1 MKLLI
6 LLTLALNIG
15 LTSDKSPQTYGD
27 KITLKNPV
35 SLAAAIEANSDK
47 EMLIRSKVTK
57 VCKMK
62 GCWMMLE
69 DKNKEYRVTFSDY
82 GTTVPMTLIG
92 KEILVQGKIK
102 QKKLTL
108 KQTKHYVEDEG
119 GDPSKITEPRT
130 EYRVVASGVKVL

>member
-47 EMLIRSKVTK
+47 EMLIRS
-57 VCKMK
+57 
-62 GCWMMLE
+62 
-69 DKNKEYRVTFSDY
+69 
-82 GTTVPMTLIG
+82 
-92 KEILVQGKIK
+92 
-102 QKKLTL
+102 
-108 KQTKHYVEDEG
+108 
-119 GDPSKITEPRT
+119 
-130 EYRVVASGVKVL
+130 